1 MKNVNYIK
9 TSAAFLLL
17 LTILFIGFILFLSSC
32 QNNAKNNVAYD
43 TTTAN
48 GAQSKDLPTS
58 SGKSNENT
66 SSSTTNIASDL
77 ASQSTD
83 LLSYFDYKKIAIDV
97 TSSIGVKI
105 KNCNIILDYFGNL
118 LVLGEVSNTSS
129 ITKTNMILTF
139 DFYNKKN
146 DLLFSDNMVVQ
157 TNYLRPGTAIP
168 FIYSVKDSAQYINI
182 NNVKIGINYKDYYK
196 LLQSNVVVRKEKTSY
211 EDNMMKI
218 SGKLVNIGENKAK
231 NIVLLCTFY
240 DEKDKVVSIKKC
252 YIPKQELLPKEEED
266 FLIEVLF
273 SKFDSKFTHYN
284 FEVFF
289 EDSVEMP

>member
-9 TSAAFLLL
+9 TSVAFRLLL
-17 LTILFIGFILFLSSC
+17 AILCIGFVLFLSSC
-32 QNNAKNNVAYD
+32 QSNAKNDVVYM
-43 TTTAN
+43 T
-48 GAQSKDLPTS
+48 
-58 SGKSNENT
+58 T
-66 SSSTTNIASDL
+66 SSSQSRGLPSNSETSSNEGTESIGMPNDL

-83 LLSYFDYKKIAIDV
+83 LLSYFDYKKIGIDV

-118 LVLGEVSNTSS
+118 LVLGEVSNISS
-129 ITKTNMILTF
+129 VIKTNMILTF
-139 DFYNKKN
+139 DFYDKKN
-146 DLLFSDNMVVQ
+146 DLLFSDNIIIQ
-157 TNYLRPGTAIP
+157 TNYLRPGATVP
-168 FIYSVKDSAQYINI
+168 FIYSVKDSTQYINI

-211 EDNMMKI
+211 EDNMIKI

-240 DEKDKVVSIKKC
+240 DEKDKVVFIRKC
-252 YIPKQELLPKEEED
+252 YIPKQELSPKEEED
-266 FLIEVLF
+266 FLLEVLF
-273 SKFDSKFTHYN
+273 SKFGSKFTHYN

>member
-9 TSAAFLLL
+9 TSVAFRLLL
-17 LTILFIGFILFLSSC
+17 AILCIGFVLFLSSC
-32 QNNAKNNVAYD
+32 QNNAKNDVVYM
-43 TTTAN
+43 T
-48 GAQSKDLPTS
+48 
-58 SGKSNENT
+58 T
-66 SSSTTNIASDL
+66 SSSQSRGLPSNSETSSNEGTESIGMPNDL

-83 LLSYFDYKKIAIDV
+83 LLSYFDYKKIGIDV

-118 LVLGEVSNTSS
+118 LVLGEVSNISS
-129 ITKTNMILTF
+129 VIKTNMILTF
-139 DFYNKKN
+139 DFYDKKN
-146 DLLFSDNMVVQ
+146 DLLFSDNIIIQ
-157 TNYLRPGTAIP
+157 INYLRPGATVP
-168 FIYSVKDSAQYINI
+168 FIYSVKDSTQYINI

-211 EDNMMKI
+211 EDNMIKI

-240 DEKDKVVSIKKC
+240 DEKDKVVFIRKC
-252 YIPKQELLPKEEED
+252 YIPKQELSPKEEED
-266 FLIEVLF
+266 FLLEVLF
-273 SKFDSKFTHYN
+273 SKFGSKFTHYN

>member
-9 TSAAFLLL
+9 TSVAFRLLL
-17 LTILFIGFILFLSSC
+17 AILCIGFVLFLSSC
-32 QNNAKNNVAYD
+32 QNNAKNDVVYM
-43 TTTAN
+43 T
-48 GAQSKDLPTS
+48 
-58 SGKSNENT
+58 T
-66 SSSTTNIASDL
+66 SSSQSRGLPSNSETSSNEGTESIGMPNDL

-83 LLSYFDYKKIAIDV
+83 LLSYFDYKKIGIDV

-118 LVLGEVSNTSS
+118 LVLGEVSNISS
-129 ITKTNMILTF
+129 VIKTNMILTF
-139 DFYNKKN
+139 DFYDKKN
-146 DLLFSDNMVVQ
+146 DLLFSDNIIIQ
-157 TNYLRPGTAIP
+157 TNYLRPGATVP
-168 FIYSVKDSAQYINI
+168 FIYSVKDSTQYINI

-211 EDNMMKI
+211 EDNMIKI

-240 DEKDKVVSIKKC
+240 DEKDKVVFIKKC
-252 YIPKQELLPKEEED
+252 YIPKQELSPKEEED
-266 FLIEVLF
+266 FLLEVLF
-273 SKFDSKFTHYN
+273 SKFGSKFTHYN

>member
-9 TSAAFLLL
+9 TSVAFRLLL
-17 LTILFIGFILFLSSC
+17 AILCIGFVLFLSSC
-32 QNNAKNNVAYD
+32 QNNAKNDVVYM
-43 TTTAN
+43 T
-48 GAQSKDLPTS
+48 
-58 SGKSNENT
+58 T
-66 SSSTTNIASDL
+66 SSSQSRGLPSNSETSSNEGTESIGMPNDL

-83 LLSYFDYKKIAIDV
+83 LLSYFDYKKIGIDV

-118 LVLGEVSNTSS
+118 LVLGEVSNISS
-129 ITKTNMILTF
+129 VIKTNMILTF
-139 DFYNKKN
+139 DFYDKKN
-146 DLLFSDNMVVQ
+146 DLLFSDNIIIQ
-157 TNYLRPGTAIP
+157 INYLRPGATVP
-168 FIYSVKDSAQYINI
+168 FIYSVKDSTQYINI

-211 EDNMMKI
+211 EDNMIKI

-240 DEKDKVVSIKKC
+240 DEKDKVVFIKKC
-252 YIPKQELLPKEEED
+252 YIPKQELSPKEEED
-266 FLIEVLF
+266 FLLEVLF
-273 SKFDSKFTHYN
+273 SKFGSKFTHYN

>member
-9 TSAAFLLL
+9 TSVAFRLLL
-17 LTILFIGFILFLSSC
+17 AILCIGFVLFLSSC
-32 QNNAKNNVAYD
+32 QNNAKNDVVYM
-43 TTTAN
+43 T
-48 GAQSKDLPTS
+48 
-58 SGKSNENT
+58 T
-66 SSSTTNIASDL
+66 SSSQSRGLPSNSETSSNEGTESIGMPNDL
-77 ASQSTD
+77 ASQSID
-83 LLSYFDYKKIAIDV
+83 LLSYFDYKKIGIDV

-118 LVLGEVSNTSS
+118 LVLGEVSNISS
-129 ITKTNMILTF
+129 VIKTNMILTF
-139 DFYNKKN
+139 DFYDKKN
-146 DLLFSDNMVVQ
+146 DLLFSDNIIIQ
-157 TNYLRPGTAIP
+157 TNYLRPGATIP
-168 FIYSVKDSAQYINI
+168 FIYSVKDSTQYINI

-211 EDNMMKI
+211 EDNMIKI

-240 DEKDKVVSIKKC
+240 DEKDKVVFIKKC
-252 YIPKQELLPKEEED
+252 YIPKQELSPKEEED
-266 FLIEVLF
+266 FLLEVLF
-273 SKFDSKFTHYN
+273 SKFGSKFTHYN

>member
-9 TSAAFLLL
+9 TSVAFRLLL
-17 LTILFIGFILFLSSC
+17 AILCIGFVLFLSSC
-32 QNNAKNNVAYD
+32 QNNAKNDVVYM
-43 TTTAN
+43 T
-48 GAQSKDLPTS
+48 
-58 SGKSNENT
+58 T
-66 SSSTTNIASDL
+66 SSSQSRGLPSNSETSSNEGTESIGMPNDL

-83 LLSYFDYKKIAIDV
+83 LLSYFDYKKIGIDV

-118 LVLGEVSNTSS
+118 LVLGEVSNISS
-129 ITKTNMILTF
+129 VIKTNMILTF
-139 DFYNKKN
+139 DFYDKKN
-146 DLLFSDNMVVQ
+146 DLLFSDNIIIQ
-157 TNYLRPGTAIP
+157 TNYLRPGATVP
-168 FIYSVKDSAQYINI
+168 FIYSVKDSTQYINI

-211 EDNMMKI
+211 EDNMIKI

-240 DEKDKVVSIKKC
+240 DEKDKVVFIRKC
-252 YIPKQELLPKEEED
+252 YIPKQELSPKEEED
-266 FLIEVLF
+266 FLLEVLF
-273 SKFDSKFTHYN
+273 SKFGSKFTHYN

>member
-9 TSAAFLLL
+9 TSVVFRLLL
-17 LTILFIGFILFLSSC
+17 AILCIGFVLFLSSC
-32 QNNAKNNVAYD
+32 QNNAKNDVVYMA
-43 TTTAN
+43 
-48 GAQSKDLPTS
+48 
-58 SGKSNENT
+58 T
-66 SSSTTNIASDL
+66 SSSQSRGLPSNSETSSNEGTESIGLPNDL

-83 LLSYFDYKKIAIDV
+83 LLSYFDYKKIGIDV

-118 LVLGEVSNTSS
+118 LVLGEVSNISS
-129 ITKTNMILTF
+129 VIKTNMILTF
-139 DFYNKKN
+139 DFYDKKN
-146 DLLFSDNMVVQ
+146 DLLFSDNIIIQ
-157 TNYLRPGTAIP
+157 TNYLRPGATVP
-168 FIYSVKDSAQYINI
+168 FIYSVKDSTQYINI

-211 EDNMMKI
+211 EDNMIKI

-240 DEKDKVVSIKKC
+240 DEKDKVVFIRKC
-252 YIPKQELLPKEEED
+252 YIPKQELSPKEEED
-266 FLIEVLF
+266 FLLEVLF
-273 SKFDSKFTHYN
+273 SKFGSKFTHYN

>member
-9 TSAAFLLL
+9 TSVAFRLLL
-17 LTILFIGFILFLSSC
+17 AILCIGFVLFLSSC
-32 QNNAKNNVAYD
+32 QNNAKNDVVYMA
-43 TTTAN
+43 
-48 GAQSKDLPTS
+48 
-58 SGKSNENT
+58 T
-66 SSSTTNIASDL
+66 SSSQSRGLPSNSETSSNEGTESIGMPNDL

-83 LLSYFDYKKIAIDV
+83 LLSYFDYKKIGIDV

-118 LVLGEVSNTSS
+118 LVLGEVSNISS
-129 ITKTNMILTF
+129 VIKTNMILTF
-139 DFYNKKN
+139 DFYDKKN
-146 DLLFSDNMVVQ
+146 DLLFSDNIIIQ
-157 TNYLRPGTAIP
+157 INYLRPGATVP
-168 FIYSVKDSAQYINI
+168 FIYSVKDSTQYINI

-211 EDNMMKI
+211 EDNMIKI

-240 DEKDKVVSIKKC
+240 DEKDKVVFIKKC
-252 YIPKQELLPKEEED
+252 YIPKQELSPKEEED
-266 FLIEVLF
+266 FLLEVLF
-273 SKFDSKFTHYN
+273 SKFGSKFTHYN

>member
-9 TSAAFLLL
+9 TSVAFRLLL
-17 LTILFIGFILFLSSC
+17 AILCIGFVLFLSSC
-32 QNNAKNNVAYD
+32 QNNAKNDVVYMA
-43 TTTAN
+43 
-48 GAQSKDLPTS
+48 
-58 SGKSNENT
+58 T
-66 SSSTTNIASDL
+66 SSSQSRGLPSNSETSSNEGTESIGMPNDL

-83 LLSYFDYKKIAIDV
+83 LLSYFDYKKIGIDV

-118 LVLGEVSNTSS
+118 LVLGEVSNISS
-129 ITKTNMILTF
+129 VIKTNMILTF
-139 DFYNKKN
+139 DFYDKKN
-146 DLLFSDNMVVQ
+146 DLLFSDNIIIQ
-157 TNYLRPGTAIP
+157 TNYLRPGATVP
-168 FIYSVKDSAQYINI
+168 FIYSVKDSTQYINI

-211 EDNMMKI
+211 EDNMIKI

-240 DEKDKVVSIKKC
+240 DEKDKVVFIKKC
-252 YIPKQELLPKEEED
+252 YIPKQELSPKEEED
-266 FLIEVLF
+266 FLLEVLF
-273 SKFDSKFTHYN
+273 SKFGSKFTHYN